1 MKAAKAQLN
10 LICILVLNLYKIL
23 ALTFAFVTVYYIT
36 SINQH
41 ESRSENVSRFTSNCP
56 LHTESCL
63 LLISESERLEL
74 SLSPPNLPSF
84 KRLELNIKSER
95 MPASNMRNLRAW
107 LEGRDMDMGRHY
119 FQFLERVEA
128 DYEVLRGHGMIPF
141 CSIDRNMAWRLVV
154 EYDLRESHRQL
165 IFELDK
171 TETAL

>member
-1 MKAAKAQLN
+1 
-10 LICILVLNLYKIL
+10 
-23 ALTFAFVTVYYIT
+23 
-36 SINQH
+36 
-41 ESRSENVSRFTSNCP
+41 
-56 LHTESCL
+56 
-63 LLISESERLEL
+63 
-74 SLSPPNLPSF
+74 
-84 KRLELNIKSER
+84 